1 LKPGMTAQTRIV
13 VASKSDVVRI
23 PTAALRFRPED
34 DAVAKKSADQSKT
47 EAKADASKDA
57 KSEASKPAAAAPASD
72 PKDDGVTVA
81 TRGGA
86 RVFRVYTVAPG
97 NVPKQHDVTIGISN
111 TRFTEMVSG
120 DLKAGDEVIT
130 RAIVAK
136 EQNTGP

>member
-1 LKPGMTAQTRIV
+1 MTAQTRIV
-13 VASKSDVVRI
+13 VASKSDVLRI
-23 PTAALRFRPED
+23 PTAALRFRPDD
-34 DAVAKKSADQSKT
+34 DAVAKKAADKAKT
-47 EAKADASKDA
+47 DDKSGATKDV
-57 KSEASKPAAAAPASD
+57 KSEASKAAPSAAPAD

-120 DLKAGDEVIT
+120 ELKAGDEVIT
-130 RAIVAK
+130 RAIVTK